1 MTDDSLPHAG
11 QLRPGQHIRGIKD
24 EVAAQVVTHH
34 RHRENVKTVD
44 RLLAHLGTCQ
54 TSEDLFEFQRHLFGA
69 VFSTETHR
77 AACSRIRK
85 RLIRGERLPRD
96 APELPDEYDA
106 NRIDTWELE
115 IFVAERVARQ
125 LRTVGDALAWRTFG
139 FDRRVII
146 ALSRNEP
153 PGPMAGKD
161 GLGYELGKV
170 EELWTT
176 SRHFAL
182 LHDLTTCLRISDLTE
197 VAPKQMLLHEVKKKR
212 RVPHAQAARAQAAVD
227 AIMTGGSLPGSEG
240 DARLHQLSTPFKA
253 DLRPIG
259 DAIRLARERGAQGVG
274 LPEGRM
280 LFAASLADLV
290 RHHGHDY
297 EAAATA
303 VQDARG
309 AAIRRARLDRAT
321 AHWIG
326 NSGDTAGRS
335 PVSAP
340 IGIFPISS
348 ADRAAL
354 ICDLLTVECVLAV
367 DELVGELQAHGLSVT
382 TLLPEAHQQI
392 DPTADVLQIRYRD
405 RALVAN
411 SSTTQ
416 QLLFEFLRP
425 STWCAGVLEL
435 LRLPVLPAH
444 PVMVFADEAKYWR

>member
-1 MTDDSLPHAG
+1 MPDDSLPRAG
-11 QLRPGQHIRGIKD
+11 KLRPGQHILHLED
-24 EVAAQVVTHH
+24 EVAARVVTHP
-34 RHRENVKTVD
+34 RHRENVKTVE
-44 RLLAHLGTCQ
+44 RLLGSLGTCQ
-54 TSEDLFEFQRHLFGA
+54 TSEDMFEFQRQLFGA
-69 VFSTETHR
+69 VFSIETHR

-85 RLIRGERLPRD
+85 RLSRGERLPRD
-96 APELPDEYDA
+96 APELPHPLDA
-106 NRIDTWELE
+106 NRIDTWDLE

-139 FDRRVII
+139 FDRRFII

-153 PGPMAGKD
+153 PGPIVGKD

-170 EELWTT
+170 EELWSR

-197 VAPKQMLLHEVKKKR
+197 VAPKQVLLHEVKKNR
-212 RVPHAQAARAQAAVD
+212 RVPKAQATRAQAAVD
-227 AIMTGGSLPGSEG
+227 SIVTGGSLPGSEG
-240 DARLHQLSTPFKA
+240 DARLQQLSTPFKA

-280 LFAASLADLV
+280 LFAASLVDLV
-290 RHHGHDY
+290 RQHGHDH
-297 EAAATA
+297 EAAAIA
-303 VQDARG
+303 LQDARG
-309 AAIRRARLDRAT
+309 AAMRRARLDRAT

-340 IGIFPISS
+340 LGILPISP
-348 ADRAAL
+348 ADRAGL

-367 DELVGELQAHGLSVT
+367 DELIGELEAHDLAVT
-382 TLLPEAHQQI
+382 TLLPQAHMHVA
-392 DPTADVLQIRYRD
+392 PTADVLEIRFRD
-405 RALVAN
+405 RALIAN
-411 SSTTQ
+411 SATTQ

-425 STWCAGVLEL
+425 SSWCAGVLEL
-435 LRLPVLPAH
+435 LKLPVLPAH
-444 PVMVFADEAKYWR
+444 PVMVFADEAKHWR